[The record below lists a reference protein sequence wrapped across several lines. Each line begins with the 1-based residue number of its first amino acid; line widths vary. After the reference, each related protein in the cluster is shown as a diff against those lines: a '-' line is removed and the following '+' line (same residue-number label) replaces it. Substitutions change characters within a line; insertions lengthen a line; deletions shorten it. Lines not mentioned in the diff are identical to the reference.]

1 MVGIFFSTENETQK
15 IIVEVKNF
23 VAQLLCYFKIQ
34 GQLLSRQAAIA
45 LECLHQK
52 LYSKYRTLP
61 KTIMHQINLK
71 EAETRLAELIE
82 EVAGGEEV
90 VITRSDGSS
99 FKIVPLNTVEAIP
112 KFGSAKG
119 MVKMSDDFDA
129 PLEDFEAYAP

>member
-1 MVGIFFSTENETQK
+1 
-15 IIVEVKNF
+15 
-23 VAQLLCYFKIQ
+23 
-34 GQLLSRQAAIA
+34 
-45 LECLHQK
+45 
-52 LYSKYRTLP
+52 
-61 KTIMHQINLK
+61 MHQINLK
-71 EAETRLAELIE
+71 KAETRLAELIE

-90 VITRSDGSS
+90 VITRSDGSP